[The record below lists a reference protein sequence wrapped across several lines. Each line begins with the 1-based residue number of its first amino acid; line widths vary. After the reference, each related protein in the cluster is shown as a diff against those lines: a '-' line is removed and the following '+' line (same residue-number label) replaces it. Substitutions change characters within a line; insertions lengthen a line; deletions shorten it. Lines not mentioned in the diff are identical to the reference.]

1 MCKADVKPRRYGKG
15 KNKKMTIATIKSIFI
30 GVGGSLILAVF
41 CSTFIAIDKIL
52 FILPLF
58 IAFNGAMTG
67 YRLVDVLK
75 NRILNVS
82 LFSFVLGVGGGALTF
97 VAVNF
102 AISFVGSAF
111 SLNIT
116 DLFVYMAVSGIT
128 SYLGAKLA
136 VRYFNL

>member
-1 MCKADVKPRRYGKG
+1 
-15 KNKKMTIATIKSIFI
+15 MTIATLKSIFI
-30 GVGGSLILAVF
+30 GVGGSMILAVF
-41 CSTFIAIDKIL
+41 CSTFIAMDKIL
-52 FILPLF
+52 FILPVF

-67 YRLVDVLK
+67 YRLVEVLK
-75 NRILNVS
+75 TRIMNIP

-102 AISFVGSAF
+102 TINFTMQSSWPFIGNTVV
-111 SLNIT
+111 LNIT
-116 DLFVYMAVSGIT
+116 DLFIYMTVSGIT

>member
-1 MCKADVKPRRYGKG
+1 
-15 KNKKMTIATIKSIFI
+15 MTIATLKSLFI
-30 GVGGSLILAVF
+30 GVGGSMILAVF
-41 CSTFIAIDKIL
+41 CSAFIAMDKIL
-52 FILPLF
+52 FILPVF

-67 YRLVDVLK
+67 YRLVEVLK
-75 NRILNVS
+75 TRIMNIP

-102 AISFVGSAF
+102 TINFTMQSSWPFIGNTVV
-111 SLNIT
+111 LNIT
-116 DLFVYMAVSGIT
+116 DLFIYMTVSGIT

>member
-1 MCKADVKPRRYGKG
+1 
-15 KNKKMTIATIKSIFI
+15 MTSATLKSLFI
-30 GVGGSLILAVF
+30 GVGGSMILAVF
-41 CSTFIAIDKIL
+41 CSTFIAMDKIL
-52 FILPLF
+52 FILPVF

-67 YRLVDVLK
+67 YRLVEVLK
-75 NRILNVS
+75 TRIMNIP

-102 AISFVGSAF
+102 TINFTMQSSWPFIGNTVV
-111 SLNIT
+111 LNIT
-116 DLFVYMAVSGIT
+116 DLFIYMTVSGIT

>member
-1 MCKADVKPRRYGKG
+1 
-15 KNKKMTIATIKSIFI
+15 MTIATLKSIFI

-52 FILPLF
+52 FIMPLF

-67 YRLVDVLK
+67 YRLVEVLK
-75 NRILNVS
+75 NRIMNISV
-82 LFSFVLGVGGGALTF
+82 FSFVLGVGGGALTF
-97 VAVNF
+97 VALNF
-102 AISFVGSAF
+102 SGSFMRNAF
-111 SLNIT
+111 SLDIY
-116 DLFVYMAVSGIT
+116 DLIIYMAVSGIT

>member
-1 MCKADVKPRRYGKG
+1 
-15 KNKKMTIATIKSIFI
+15 MTIATLKSIFI

-41 CSTFIAIDKIL
+41 CSTFIATDKIL

-67 YRLVDVLK
+67 YRLVEVLK
-75 NRILNVS
+75 TRITNIPV
-82 LFSFVLGVGGGALTF
+82 FSFVLGVGTGALTF

-102 AISFVGSAF
+102 AGSFMREAVL
-111 SLNIT
+111 LNIY
-116 DLFVYMAVSGIT
+116 DLIIYMVVSGIT

>member
-1 MCKADVKPRRYGKG
+1 
-15 KNKKMTIATIKSIFI
+15 MTFPALKSILI

-41 CSTFIAIDKIL
+41 CSTFIAIDKVL

-58 IAFNGAMTG
+58 IGFNGALTG
-67 YRLVDVLK
+67 YRLVEVMK
-75 NRILNVS
+75 NRILNVF
-82 LFSFVLGVGGGALTF
+82 LFSLVLGVGGGALTF

-102 AISFVGSAF
+102 AVSYMGNSFL
-111 SLNIT
+111 LNIY
-116 DLFVYMAVSGIT
+116 DLFIYMAVSGIT

>member
-1 MCKADVKPRRYGKG
+1 
-15 KNKKMTIATIKSIFI
+15 MTLAAVKSIFI

-41 CSTFIAIDKIL
+41 CSTFIVTDKIL

-67 YRLVDVLK
+67 YRLVEVLK
-75 NRILNVS
+75 DRIMNIP
-82 LFSFVLGVGGGALTF
+82 LFSFVLGVGTGALTF

-102 AISFVGSAF
+102 AINFVGPF
-111 SLNIT
+111 MGNTVLLNII
-116 DLFVYMAVSGIT
+116 DLFIYMAVSGIT

>member
-1 MCKADVKPRRYGKG
+1 
-15 KNKKMTIATIKSIFI
+15 MTIAAIKSVFI

-41 CSTFIAIDKIL
+41 CSTFIAMDKIL
-52 FILPLF
+52 FIMPLF

-67 YRLVDVLK
+67 YRLVEILK
-75 NRILNVS
+75 NSIMNIPVFS
-82 LFSFVLGVGGGALTF
+82 LVLGVGCGALTF

-102 AISFVGSAF
+102 AGSFIKDVF
-111 SLNIT
+111 LLNIY
-116 DLFVYMAVSGIT
+116 DLLIYMAVSGVT

>member
-1 MCKADVKPRRYGKG
+1 
-15 KNKKMTIATIKSIFI
+15 MTIAALKSIFI
-30 GVGGSLILAVF
+30 GVGGSMILAVF

-52 FILPLF
+52 FILPMF

-67 YRLVDVLK
+67 YRLVEALK
-75 NRILNVS
+75 TEIMNIS

-102 AISFVGSAF
+102 AGSFMGDTF
-111 SLNIT
+111 SLNIY
-116 DLFVYMAVSGIT
+116 DLFIYMAVSGIT

>member
-1 MCKADVKPRRYGKG
+1 
-15 KNKKMTIATIKSIFI
+15 MTIASLKSIFI

-41 CSTFIAIDKIL
+41 FSTFIAMEKIL

-58 IAFNGAMTG
+58 IGFNGAMTG
-67 YRLVDVLK
+67 YRLVEVLK
-75 NRILNVS
+75 TRIRNVS
-82 LFSFVLGVGGGALTF
+82 LFSFVLGVGTGALTF
-97 VAVNF
+97 AAVNL
-102 AISFVGSAF
+102 AINYTGPIMGNTFF
-111 SLNIT
+111 LDIY